1 MDGRYLKLVQN
12 MQWIDLPRTAHVGN
26 IKILCSTLIAKRFY
40 IFISRVSLQ
49 LFADRLGSSRQH
61 LPAVKTLCA
70 GLGVLRGPPR
80 CPQPGAVWGVNLSFV
95 TPTSKSGNI
104 LFLSSYLI
112 FLRF

>member
-26 IKILCSTLIAKRFY
+26 IKILCSILIAKRFNFY
-40 IFISRVSLQ
+40 RVSLQ
-49 LFADRLGSSRQH
+49 VFADRLGSSRQH

-80 CPQPGAVWGVNLSFV
+80 CPQTRRCVG
-95 TPTSKSGNI
+95 SKS
-104 LFLSSYLI
+104 
-112 FLRF
+112 